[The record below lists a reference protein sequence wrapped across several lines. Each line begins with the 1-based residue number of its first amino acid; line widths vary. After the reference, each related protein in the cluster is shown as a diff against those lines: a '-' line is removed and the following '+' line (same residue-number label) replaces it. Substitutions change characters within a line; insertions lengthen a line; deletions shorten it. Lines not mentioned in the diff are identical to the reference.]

1 MIRQNKPLKFKIGV
15 IDCIITV
22 AQRANRKL
30 LKTKIYPRVNI
41 TILTGNKECYISA
54 IIILAQC
61 QNSFLVVFPRRTVA
75 AATRVISA
83 K

>member
-1 MIRQNKPLKFKIGV
+1 MIRQNKPLKFKVGV

-22 AQRANRKL
+22 AHRANRKL
-30 LKTKIYPRVNI
+30 LKTKIYPKVNI
-41 TILTGNKECYISA
+41 TILTGYKECYISA

-61 QNSFLVVFPRRTVA
+61 QNIFLGAFPRRTVA
-75 AATRVISA
+75 AATRVTSA